1 MDVANVHHHLA
12 VAVPK
17 TFHTPR
23 PMSYWNETSEMSAV
37 LYLPPPPVTPCS
49 CTTHAPCWGLYKAQL
64 VDQPGRNAQ
73 SMRQAREAEP
83 PTAKG
88 EGGGPGVSVGGMVG
102 VAIGGGAVG
111 CPCRLGLA
119 RRRQVALKST
129 FADVSQRQNGPLWRT
144 KYPCAQF
151 RTSNTCGDRWGLPK
165 DLPNKGILNPIPV
178 PIRPYT
184 VWPYWRIYPCCSY
197 AIRC

>member
-1 MDVANVHHHLA
+1 M
-12 VAVPK
+12 
-17 TFHTPR
+17 R
-23 PMSYWNETSEMSAV
+23 
-37 LYLPPPPVTPCS
+37 
-49 CTTHAPCWGLYKAQL
+49 CTTHWPLLWVPKGSLARRWGRLGVQHRRFPFTVASPDSLRPQL
-64 VDQPGRNAQ
+64 PR
-73 SMRQAREAEP
+73 AREAEP

-151 RTSNTCGDRWGLPK
+151 RTSGACGDRWGPPNV
-165 DLPNKGILNPIPV
+165 LPNKDTLNPIPV
-178 PIRPYT
+178 PIRMYLGTSLLGP
-184 VWPYWRIYPCCSY
+184 VLD
-197 AIRC
+197 